1 MFLASRQT
9 RNPCEE
15 LHPSSTSGNFAPAE
29 AREFLTGTRPLLG
42 PGAAFIVGVD
52 LKKDLDILLPAYNDS
67 EGVTAAFNMNLLV
80 RINRELGGTFDIDA
94 FAHEAFDNE
103 REGRIEMHLR
113 SLKSQNAEVLGEPFH
128 FEAGETIHTE
138 NPYKYTVGQFQELAR
153 PAGSRDRR
161 GPMRRHYSASTI

>member
-1 MFLASRQT
+1 LRGTASKFDDRQ
-9 RNPCEE
+9 
-15 LHPSSTSGNFAPAE
+15 FAPAE
-29 AREFLTGTRPLLG
+29 AREFLTGTRTLLG

-80 RINRELGGTFDIDA
+80 RVNRELGGTFDIDA
-94 FAHEAFDNE
+94 FAHEAVYNE
-103 REGRIEMHLR
+103 REGRIETHLR

-128 FEAGETIHTE
+128 FEAGETIHTKIPT
-138 NPYKYTVGQFQELAR
+138 NTPWGSFRNSLAR